1 MLSASAKPTLS
12 RSHCPHCRQDAPVVV
27 RDLGARCV
35 ACGRP
40 RPPFGQTALNL
51 AGRPSQL
58 GGSLARGL
66 GYSIGSFALLLS
78 AFVAWLLQSI
88 FTGGV
93 VGYLVA
99 GPMAALGLVLATLLV
114 RGGSS
119 LRRTGERAERDAK
132 ERAVWALAARSAGS
146 VTAPEVARALGV
158 SSPEADA
165 FLTAW
170 AERDVDQVR
179 VEVDDRGRLLY
190 QFPSLLPP
198 SPPRPAPVRVEAPAR
213 VEVPAHPGAHAPP
226 SAPKLRLATDA
237 AAALEE
243 AAEAQALAEAQAQG
257 RSRS

>member
-1 MLSASAKPTLS
+1 MS
-12 RSHCPHCRQDAPVVV
+12 RSYCPHCRQDAPVVV

-40 RPPFGQTALNL
+40 RPPLGPTAVNL

-66 GYSIGSFALLLS
+66 GYGIGSFALLAS
-78 AFVAWLLQSI
+78 AFVAWLLQAI
-88 FTGGV
+88 FSEGI
-93 VGYLVA
+93 VGYVVA
-99 GPMAALGLVLATLLV
+99 APMAALGLVLATLLV

-119 LRRTGERAERDAK
+119 LRRTGEQAEREAK
-132 ERAVWALAARSAGS
+132 ERAVWALAARAGGS

-170 AERDVDQVR
+170 AERDVDQLR
-179 VEVDDRGRLLY
+179 VEVDERGRLLY

-198 SPPRPAPVRVEAPAR
+198 SPPRPAALRVEAPAPP
-213 VEVPAHPGAHAPP
+213 PARAPEAA
-226 SAPKLRLATDA
+226 SKLRLAPG
-237 AAALEE
+237 AALEE
-243 AAEAQALAEAQAQG
+243 AAEAQALAEAQAEG
-257 RSRS
+257 RGQASS